1 MKYLDHK
8 KVKQKRPTEL
18 SEKFTNY
25 VDRCNVMQNCW
36 VLLTYTKLL
45 LTGVV
50 DLTGKTWS
58 STSVS
63 TMLYKLGEHLKTK
76 KNCTEEMVTVIAES
90 YAVIV

>member
-58 STSVS
+58 SII
-63 TMLYKLGEHLKTK
+63 TK
-76 KNCTEEMVTVIAES
+76 PTHYSSIIRNNFRKK
-90 YAVIV
+90 